1 MEMKQAMLKNG
12 QTLNLRKA
20 VLQDAEKL
28 IAYCNLVG
36 GESNFLTYGKNGCN
50 RTVEQERRFLAELQN
65 QPNSIYLMGFIKGE
79 LVCSA
84 NLCAEQTERL
94 AHNCELGITVQ
105 KKLWG
110 LGAASILMWELIDF
124 AKNQSTLRAIHLGVY
139 ADNEPAIHLYR
150 KFGFQTVGRFQ
161 DYFLVDG
168 RYCDEL
174 LMDLYL

>member
-1 MEMKQAMLKNG
+1 MKQAVLKNG

-20 VLQDAEKL
+20 VEQDAEEL
-28 IAYCNLVG
+28 LAYCNLVG
-36 GESNFLTYGKNGCN
+36 GESDFLTYGKNGCN
-50 RTVEQERRFLAELQN
+50 RTVEQERQFLGDLQN
-65 QPNSIYLMGFIKGE
+65 QPNSIFLLGFIEKE

-84 NLCAEQTERL
+84 NLGAEQIERL

-105 KKLWG
+105 KKAWG
-110 LGAASILMWELIDF
+110 LGAASILMQELIDF
-124 AKNQSTLRAIHLGVY
+124 AKNHSTLRTIHLGVY
-139 ADNEPAIHLYR
+139 ANNEPAIHLYQ